1 MQITQHGKTLLIV
14 ISMALLTAL
23 AGSVQAQVTTPTQSQ
38 AQAQA
43 QAKPTIYKYETVYAT
58 LNSSGTVADVTVVD
72 WLRIYGTGR
81 FEILDP
87 TKLTGIQNLRGPEMP
102 TSTSKGYLWNVN
114 SQGVTDIQYSG
125 KSNLP
130 LPLVVGLTYKLN
142 GKAAK
147 AEEIVGRSGR
157 VEIIVKITNKLG
169 PYTQENGAPAVYMPM
184 TVISSVEIGMDNCSD
199 ITSDATMSTLIG
211 SKMRYQWL
219 TFPDPVAEMR
229 FSFESNYI
237 QLTAFDIVLIPQMPT
252 LATQFN
258 FTSQLIPLQ
267 EGLEQLDINMG
278 ETLAGSHQIYK
289 GQSELCS
296 GLATLEK
303 GLADLLTLSTAHYEI
318 LHQINNQLSPFSN
331 DKLAQVSSGFD
342 MLSEGLSQAY
352 SGAGQLRELNAVH
365 QMIVGELQKG
375 LTNIDTEQLAAVPAA
390 VDKLEDGLKELED
403 GLRLLAQANEGQ
415 AAVIQKLYEANL
427 QAVEN
432 LKAFEKKH
440 WLLKNSKEYKEMKAS
455 VELQIEVLKAL
466 IDGGT
471 IQNQRIP
478 GLKETAAGALTMADE
493 VQGARSEVHGMNL
506 NMDEMLT
513 GLSNMRTAVDILAQG
528 GEINGRTVPGLD
540 TANSGLNSLAEGLN
554 TMITSVRSFMGQIGE
569 IMGLGV
575 LRDAISALFS
585 GGMIQGQTIPDF
597 NTMVS
602 GLKTAKEGA
611 ATALDG
617 SKHLSKGQLQLSEG
631 FGRIRTEGIVPIR
644 TAVKEGVEE
653 MSSKSAAMGLM
664 TRKMESYDTFTG
676 KPQNAMGEVRF
687 MFRIPALK
695 PKS

>member
-1 MQITQHGKTLLIV
+1 MHITRHGKTLLIV

-23 AGSVQAQVTTPTQSQ
+23 AGSVQAQVTTPAQSQ

-87 TKLTGIQNLRGPEMP
+87 TKSTGIQNLRGPEMP
-102 TSTSKGYLWNVN
+102 ASTPKGYVWDVN

-125 KSNLP
+125 KSDLP
-130 LPLVVGLTYKLN
+130 LPLVVQPTYKLN

-147 AEEIVGRSGR
+147 AEEIVGRSGH

-169 PYTQENGAPAVYMPM
+169 PYTQANGAPAVYMPM
-184 TVISSVEIGMDNCSD
+184 TVISSVEIGMDLCSN

-229 FSFESNYI
+229 FSFDSNKI
-237 QLTAFDIVLIPQMPT
+237 QLAAFDIVLIPQMPT

-267 EGLEQLDINMG
+267 ESLEQLDIAMG
-278 ETLAGSHQIYK
+278 ETLAGSHQIYQ
-289 GQSELCS
+289 GQSELGS

-303 GLADLLTLSTAHYEI
+303 GLTDLLTLSSAHYEI
-318 LHQINNQLSPFSN
+318 LRQIDIQLSPFSN

-352 SGAGQLRELNAVH
+352 NGAGQLRELNAVH

-375 LTNIDTEQLAAVPAA
+375 LADIDTEQLTQVPAA
-390 VDKLEDGLKELED
+390 VDELENGLKELED

-415 AAVIQKLYEANL
+415 ATVIQKLYEANL

-471 IQNQRIP
+471 LQNQRIP

-493 VQGARSEVHGMNL
+493 VQGARGAVHEMNL

-513 GLSNMRTAVDILAQG
+513 GLSNMQTAVDILAQG
-528 GEINGRTVPGLD
+528 GEINGQTVPGLD
-540 TANSGLNSLAEGLN
+540 TANSGLKSLAEGLN
-554 TMITSVRSFMGQIGE
+554 TIITSVRSFMGQIGD

-575 LRDAISALFS
+575 LRDAISAMFN
-585 GGMIQGQTIPDF
+585 GGVIQGQTVPDF
-597 NTMVS
+597 NTMV
-602 GLKTAKEGA
+602 T
-611 ATALDG
+611 
-617 SKHLSKGQLQLSEG
+617 
-631 FGRIRTEGIVPIR
+631 V
-644 TAVKEGVEE
+644 
-653 MSSKSAAMGLM
+653 
-664 TRKMESYDTFTG
+664 
-676 KPQNAMGEVRF
+676 
-687 MFRIPALK
+687 
-695 PKS
+695 